1 MKTLLYS
8 ELDEGDTFVHP
19 ATGYTYQKTSGLMC
33 ENVDVGD
40 ETWFSPATKV
50 VLLENPFD
58 NR

>member
-1 MKTLLYS
+1 MKTILYS
-8 ELDEGDTFVHP
+8 ELDEGDYFSNP
-19 ATGYTYQKTSGLMC
+19 DTGYTYRKTDGLMC
-33 ENVDVGD
+33 ENVDVGG